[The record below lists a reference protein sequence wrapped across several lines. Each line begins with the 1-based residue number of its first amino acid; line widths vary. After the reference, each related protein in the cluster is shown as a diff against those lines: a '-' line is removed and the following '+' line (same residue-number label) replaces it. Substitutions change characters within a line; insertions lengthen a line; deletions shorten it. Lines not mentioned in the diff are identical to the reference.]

1 MESIHQLNTSGRKEG
16 RKGGRKQG
24 RNGGMEECRN
34 GGKEG
39 RKGCLSMSIPKESR
53 TQK

>member
-24 RNGGMEECRN
+24 RNGGMEEWR
-34 GGKEG
+34 EG
-39 RKGCLSMSIPKESR
+39 RKGCLSMLIPKESR